1 MPHRSREDSSDSIR
15 SATLGEI
22 ADDVDWLMKVLAF
35 LCKLI
40 GIQLCLKKHKE

>member
-1 MPHRSREDSSDSIR
+1 MPHRLREDSVS
-15 SATLGEI
+15 SATLSEI
-22 ADDVDWLMKVLAF
+22 AEEVDWLMKVLAF